1 MNTQGPHPGE
11 DWRELERRA
20 RELKREARR
29 ARRRE
34 RARQWETSESA
45 ERAVGEGPGAFH
57 RPHGLYRSRDG
68 VIFGVCRG
76 LADYLNFPVFWM
88 RVLAVCA
95 MFFTG
100 FWPLIAAYVVAAFLM
115 KPEPIVEFK
124 EESDQEFYESYV
136 NSRTMALARLKRTYD
151 NLERRIRRMENLV
164 TARDYDWERRL
175 NEKT

>member
-1 MNTQGPHPGE
+1 
-11 DWRELERRA
+11 LA
-20 RELKREARR
+20 RTRT

-34 RARQWETSESA
+34 RARQWQASGPAESGCCEA
-45 ERAVGEGPGAFH
+45 PRPFD

-68 VIFGVCRG
+68 VIFGVCGG
-76 LADYLNFPVFWM
+76 LAEYLNFPVFWM
-88 RVLAVCA
+88 RVLAICA

-136 NSRTMALARLKRTYD
+136 NSRTMALSRLKRTFD

-175 NEKT
+175 NEKA